1 MEVKEQFINSVIRNM
16 EPELEVSQLKKL
28 KFVLTINLNNVSVEK
43 ESREL
48 VIFDQASDSAAYKQY
63 FVSMKLR
70 GLAQGTIELAM
81 RTIDRFNRWSK
92 RKYSEVTTQDIRLY
106 IAQRDMVD
114 HLSSATLDRER
125 GAICRFF
132 KWLFEEEYITK
143 DPGRRVEKI
152 KVEKR
157 LKKAFTPVEV
167 ELMRNACI
175 KPKEKAAFELL
186 LSTGCR
192 VTELTLLAMENYDQQ
207 KGTINIVG
215 KGNIERVVFVNARSK
230 VAIDNYLLLKPHNEG
245 PILCG
250 LHGEGTAMSSN
261 GIEKMIKRIAG
272 RANVKKAHPHKFR
285 RTSATLALK
294 RGMSLNDVRRFL
306 GHASVDT
313 TLQYI
318 DTTGSDLK
326 LEHEKY
332 VA

>member
-1 MEVKEQFINSVIRNM
+1 MELKEQFINAVVRNM
-16 EPELEVSQLKKL
+16 EPELEASQLKKL
-28 KFVLTINLNNVSVEK
+28 KIVLTINLNHLSVEK
-43 ESREL
+43 ESRDL
-48 VIFDQASDSAAYKQY
+48 VIYDESSDIAAYKQY

-70 GLAQGTIELAM
+70 GLSPGTINLAM
-81 RTIDRFNRWSK
+81 RTIDKFNRWVRVSFND
-92 RKYSEVTTQDIRLY
+92 VTTNDIRLY
-106 IAQRDMVD
+106 IANREMND

-132 KWLFEEEYITK
+132 KWLFEEEYISR

-167 ELMRNACI
+167 ELMRNACR
-175 KPKEKAAFELL
+175 KPKEKATFELL

-192 VTELTLLAMENYDQQ
+192 VTELTMLTMENYDQQ
-207 KGTINIVG
+207 RGTITVIG
-215 KGNIERVVFVNARSK
+215 KGNKERVVFVNARAK
-230 VAIDNYLLLKPHNEG
+230 VAIDNYLVIKPHSEG

-250 LHGEGTAMSSN
+250 LHGVGTAMTSN
-261 GIEKMIKRIAG
+261 GIQKMVKEIGKRAG
-272 RANVKKAHPHKFR
+272 VTHVHPHKFR
-285 RTSATLALK
+285 RTAATLALK

-306 GHASVDT
+306 GHTDVDT

-318 DTTGSDLK
+318 DTSGSDLK

>member
-1 MEVKEQFINSVIRNM
+1 MELKEQFINAVVRNM
-16 EPELEVSQLKKL
+16 EPELEAKQLRKL
-28 KFVLTINLNNVSVEK
+28 KIVLTINLEK
-43 ESREL
+43 LRLEEECRD
-48 VIFDQASDSAAYKQY
+48 VIIYDETSDIAAYKQY

-70 GLAQGTIELAM
+70 GLSPGTINLAM
-81 RTIDRFNRWSK
+81 RTIDKFNRWVRVSFND
-92 RKYSEVTTQDIRLY
+92 VTTNDIRLY
-106 IAQRDMVD
+106 IANREMND

-132 KWLFEEEYITK
+132 KWLFEEEYISR

-167 ELMRNACI
+167 ELMRNACR
-175 KPKEKAAFELL
+175 KPKEKATFELL

-192 VTELTLLAMENYDQQ
+192 VTELTMLTMENYDQQ
-207 KGTINIVG
+207 RGTITVIG
-215 KGNIERVVFVNARSK
+215 KGNKERVVFVNARAK
-230 VAIDNYLLLKPHNEG
+230 VAIDNYLVIKPHSEG

-250 LHGEGTAMSSN
+250 LHGVGTAMTSN
-261 GIEKMIKRIAG
+261 GIQKMVKEIGKRAG
-272 RANVKKAHPHKFR
+272 VTHVHPHKFR
-285 RTSATLALK
+285 RTAATLALK

-306 GHASVDT
+306 GHTDVDT

-318 DTTGSDLK
+318 DTSGSDLK
-326 LEHEKY
+326 LEHEKN

>member
-1 MEVKEQFINSVIRNM
+1 MELKEQFINAVVRNM
-16 EPELEVSQLKKL
+16 EPELEASQLKKL
-28 KFVLTINLNNVSVEK
+28 KIVLTINLNHLSVEK
-43 ESREL
+43 ESRDL
-48 VIFDQASDSAAYKQY
+48 VIYDESSDIAAYKQY

-81 RTIDRFNRWSK
+81 RTIDRFNRWAK
-92 RKYSEVTTQDIRLY
+92 KPYSDITTQDIRLY

-132 KWLFEEEYITK
+132 KWLFEEEYIAR

-157 LKKAFTPVEV
+157 LKKAFTPVEI

-175 KPKEKAAFELL
+175 KPKQKVTLELL
-186 LSTGCR
+186 
-192 VTELTLLAMENYDQQ
+192 LLAMENYDQDH
-207 KGTINIVG
+207 GSITVIG
-215 KGNIERVVFVNARSK
+215 KGDKERVVFVNARSK
-230 VAIDNYLLLKPHNEG
+230 VAIDNYLLLKPHEKG
-245 PILCG
+245 PIICG
-250 LHGEGTAMSSN
+250 LKGPGTAMSAN
-261 GIEKMIKRIAG
+261 GIQKMIKEIAG
-272 RANVKKAHPHKFR
+272 RACVTKAHPHKFR

-306 GHASVDT
+306 GHTSVDT